1 MRRLRVRDERREVRK
16 GSATLIAHFTRE
28 GHRGRPATIRIAR
41 DVSGGDANARTPR
54 AAKRRATGDDARG
67 GRRLTR
73 RADSSASQF
82 RSIAAEVFRREA
94 MFQAYLDA
102 TRLAP
107 VRVHG

>member
-1 MRRLRVRDERREVRK
+1 MDVPRRFVSRAFPA
-16 GSATLIAHFTRE
+16 GAQTRE
-28 GHRGRPATIRIAR
+28 P
-41 DVSGGDANARTPR
+41 PR
-54 AAKRRATGDDARG
+54 AAKRRATGEDARAR
-67 GRRLTR
+67 RRLTR

-82 RSIAAEVFRREA
+82 RSIAAEVFRRES